1 MQVCFGCQHTF
12 PSTALD
18 SVNVS
23 ADLAHRLERLRALV
37 ARVQPANSAGREAV
51 AEIEESLKSI
61 LGVLRHDLEDKQA
74 KIRKLEHQIAYV
86 NKENEDLRSAQLDA
100 AMANQTA
107 QRTNKTARNI
117 SLIPL
122 GPTHM
127 LERFLST
134 NNMNRGAPHAP
145 VPPRGNAPP
154 GRSSTSAR
162 TGTAPLVSAAK
173 PSDLVSSAI
182 FCCIEALVVTT
193 RSEVGVLWLRP
204 QDSAGELLAPFIA
217 GQTASSIR
225 SSAPYRISSS
235 SLVGTVAATGI
246 AVNLSPRTKSSA
258 IAAVPAAEAQDM
270 QHHSGGEGKRGKQ
283 SFSQFL
289 EDNHNANLLVPV
301 FSRYGEHAR
310 QTIGVVQLIGSTTN
324 PFPFNERN
332 EQHASQASALL
343 SHIITSFMP
352 TMLVEWSTRI
362 YDHSVLSASASYSAL
377 LDQRAKEKGVDD
389 FDPTPTLIYRSQNTE
404 RTVPKNLAQTK
415 VFKGEV
421 QQGAARLDGSPSDAL
436 KELHRYLRSLEDNWG
451 QSVNLQTVLEKKVE
465 QLSAQ
470 LDAARHG
477 LHTLSKSGAIV
488 EGGDAPNRKLAFIAQ
503 NILQQHRANRAA
515 VSTVDV
521 EDIENDVMQRLQTSA
536 TAVFLTPEGALS
548 TPMKRRADAAK

>member
-18 SVNVS
+18 KVNVS

-51 AEIEESLKSI
+51 AEIEESLKDI
-61 LGVLRHDLEDKQA
+61 LGVLRQDLEDKQA
-74 KIRKLEHQIAYV
+74 KIRKLEHQVAYV
-86 NKENEDLRSAQLDA
+86 NKENEELRSAQLDA
-100 AMANQTA
+100 AMGNQA
-107 QRTNKTARNI
+107 GQRMNKTARNI
-117 SLIPL
+117 SLIPV
-122 GPTHM
+122 GPTQM
-127 LERFLST
+127 LERFLSS
-134 NNMNRGAPHAP
+134 NNMNRSGAPNAP
-145 VPPRGNAPP
+145 APPRNNAPP

-162 TGTAPLVSAAK
+162 AVIAPVVSATK
-173 PSDLVSSAI
+173 PSELVSSAI

-235 SLVGTVAATGI
+235 SLVGTVATTGI
-246 AVNLSPRTKSSA
+246 AVNLSPRPKSLLIAAAPATVEAHDHSSSA
-258 IAAVPAAEAQDM
+258 P
-270 QHHSGGEGKRGKQ
+270 GEGKRGKQ

-310 QTIGVVQLIGSTTN
+310 QTIGVVQLIGSTVN

-332 EQHASQASALL
+332 EQNASQASALL

-362 YDHSVLSASASYSAL
+362 YDHSMLSASASYSAM

-415 VFKGEV
+415 VFKGEM
-421 QQGAARLDGSPSDAL
+421 QQGATRLDGSPSDL

-451 QSVNLQTVLEKKVE
+451 QSVNLQTVLEKK
-465 QLSAQ
+465 
-470 LDAARHG
+470 
-477 LHTLSKSGAIV
+477 SGAV
-488 EGGDAPNRKLAFIAQ
+488 E
-503 NILQQHRANRAA
+503 HAA
-515 VSTVDV
+515 
-521 EDIENDVMQRLQTSA
+521 
-536 TAVFLTPEGALS
+536 
-548 TPMKRRADAAK
+548 